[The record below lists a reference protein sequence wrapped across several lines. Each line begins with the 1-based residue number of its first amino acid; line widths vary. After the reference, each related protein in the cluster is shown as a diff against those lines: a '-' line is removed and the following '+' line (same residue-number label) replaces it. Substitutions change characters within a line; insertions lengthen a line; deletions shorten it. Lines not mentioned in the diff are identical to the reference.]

1 MPDLRSATQ
10 VPCLV
15 SNTNLEP
22 YNTRKS
28 LSSLLMRSIGCA
40 LSAVLSLLGCWNLD
54 SWLPRDFPQQ
64 EFRKGLRLTL
74 PDDMAAFRLHD
85 IVFPLAAGESLAL
98 IWRDADEQIIAAHLR
113 PLLRIN
119 GFRIGVLAR
128 ADPAA
133 WRNSDPSLPSP
144 PKVSHLFLRPGKTHF
159 LTMSE
164 PVAYF
169 TCPVYYAGECSV
181 AEFSQAHGG
190 LLLEFLGR
198 HEDGLGLRIEPVIR
212 HQQSDATRLL
222 LPGQSAWPLAVPL
235 NETRF
240 PFLAATL
247 TLRPT
252 ETLLLGASRE
262 RVPSFGSTIFDDP
275 QKGHTHFLLLSFLGD
290 LERVS
295 PARDNQALF
304 PQPIT
309 KAKPDDPAPIP

>member
-1 MPDLRSATQ
+1 
-10 VPCLV
+10 
-15 SNTNLEP
+15 
-22 YNTRKS
+22 
-28 LSSLLMRSIGCA
+28 MRHIGCA
-40 LSAVLSLLGCWNLD
+40 LLAVFGLLGCWNLD
-54 SWLPRDFPQQ
+54 SWLPHDFPQQ

-74 PDDMAAFRLHD
+74 PDDIAAFRLYD
-85 IVFPLAAGESLAL
+85 IAFPLAAGESLAL

-113 PLLRIN
+113 PLLRSN

-133 WRNSDPSLPSP
+133 WRNSDTYLPTPSKASQ
-144 PKVSHLFLRPGKTHF
+144 LFLRPGRSHF
-159 LTMSE
+159 LAMSE
-164 PVAYF
+164 PVAYL

-181 AEFSQAHGG
+181 AEFSQAQGG

-198 HEDGLGLRIEPVIR
+198 HEDGVGLRIEPVIR

-222 LPGQSAWPLAVPL
+222 LPGQSSWPLAMPL
-235 NETRF
+235 SETRF

-247 TLRPT
+247 TLRST

-262 RVPSFGSTIFDDP
+262 QVPSFGTTIFDDP
-275 QKGHTHFLLLSFLGD
+275 HKGHTHFLLLSFLGD

-309 KAKPDDPAPIP
+309 KAKPDDPVPIP

>member
-1 MPDLRSATQ
+1 
-10 VPCLV
+10 
-15 SNTNLEP
+15 
-22 YNTRKS
+22 
-28 LSSLLMRSIGCA
+28 MRRIGCA
-40 LSAVLSLLGCWNLD
+40 LLTALSLLGCWNLD

-74 PDDMAAFRLHD
+74 PDDIAAFRLYD
-85 IVFPLAAGESLAL
+85 IVFPLSAGASFAL
-98 IWRDADEQIIAAHLR
+98 IWRDADEQIIPAHLR

-133 WRNSDPSLPSP
+133 WRNSDSCLSSP
-144 PKVSHLFLRPGKTHF
+144 PKASRLLLRPGKTHF
-159 LTMSE
+159 LAMSE
-164 PVAYF
+164 PVAYL

-181 AEFSQAHGG
+181 AEFSQAQGG

-198 HEDGLGLRIEPVIR
+198 HEDGIGLRIEPVIR

-222 LPGQSAWPLAVPL
+222 LPGQSSWPLAVPL
-235 NETRF
+235 SETRF

-247 TLRPT
+247 TLRPL

-262 RVPSFGSTIFDDP
+262 QVPSFGSTIFDDP
-275 QKGHTHFLLLSFLGD
+275 QKGHTHLLLLSFVGD

-304 PQPIT
+304 SQPIT
-309 KAKPDDPAPIP
+309 KAKPDDPIPPP